1 LWLNS
6 RCIEKRSACAI
17 IELIWSSPPV
27 GGIFVRGTM
36 LERLDS
42 IERRYVEL
50 NERMSQPEVASDFD
64 KLQDLARERASLEEL
79 VTKFREYKTVIKSL
93 EETQTMLTQGLDEEM
108 AGLAKDEVESLQ
120 AQSDHLLQEIKLALI
135 PRDLADEKD
144 VIVEI
149 RAGAG
154 GDEAGLFAAD
164 LFRMYARYASS
175 KGWGTEV
182 MSSNETGIGGFK
194 EIIFEVKGKG
204 AYSRLKY
211 ESGVHRVQR
220 VPLTESSGRIHTST
234 ATVAVLP
241 EAEEVEVDIDTNDL
255 RVDTFRASGAGGQ
268 HVNKVDSAV
277 RITHIPTGMVVTCQ
291 DERSQMKNRVKAM
304 AVLRARL
311 LDKERQRQ
319 SQELTD
325 TRRSQVGTGD
335 RSEKIRTYNFP
346 QGRVSDHRI
355 GLTLHNLE
363 AVLEGGLD
371 EIIDAVATADQ
382 AKQLEVQVG

>member
-1 LWLNS
+1 
-6 RCIEKRSACAI
+6 
-17 IELIWSSPPV
+17 
-27 GGIFVRGTM
+27 M

-42 IERRYVEL
+42 IERRYTEL
-50 NERMSQPEVASDFD
+50 NELMSEPEVASDFD
-64 KLQDLARERASLEEL
+64 KMQKLAREQASIEEL
-79 VTKFREYKTVIKSL
+79 VTKYREYKATVKSL
-93 EETQTMLTQGLDEEM
+93 EETQAMITQGLDEEM
-108 AGLAKDEVESLQ
+108 AELAKDEVERLEEQ
-120 AQSDHLLQEIKLALI
+120 RDRLLQEIKVALT
-135 PRDLADEKD
+135 PRDPADGKD

-154 GDEAGLFAAD
+154 GEEAGLFAAD
-164 LFRMYARYASS
+164 LFRMYTRYASA
-175 KGWGTEV
+175 KGWLPEI

-241 EAEEVEVDIDTNDL
+241 EAEEVELTIDPNDL
-255 RVDTFRASGAGGQ
+255 RLDTFRASGAGGQ
-268 HVNKVDSAV
+268 HVNKVSSAV
-277 RITHIPTGMVVTCQ
+277 RITHLPTGIVTTCQ
-291 DERSQMKNRVKAM
+291 DQRSQMKNRVRAM

-311 LDKERQRQ
+311 LDRERQRQ
-319 SQELTD
+319 FQEVTD
-325 TRRSQVGTGD
+325 ARRSQVGTGD

-346 QGRVSDHRI
+346 QGRVTDHRI

-363 AVLEGGLD
+363 SVLEGNLD
-371 EIIDAVATADQ
+371 EIMDAVATADQ
-382 AKQLEVQVG
+382 AKQLEVEVG

>member
-1 LWLNS
+1 M
-6 RCIEKRSACAI
+6 
-17 IELIWSSPPV
+17 
-27 GGIFVRGTM
+27 FD
-36 LERLDS
+36 RLDA

-50 NERMSQPEVASDFD
+50 NELMSQPEVTSDFD
-64 KLQDLARERASLEEL
+64 KLQNLAREQASLEDL
-79 VTKFREYKTVIKSL
+79 VTKFREYKAVIESL
-93 EETQTMLTQGLDEEM
+93 DETQTMLDQGLDEDM
-108 AGLAKDEVESLQ
+108 AGLARDEVESLQ
-120 AQSDHLLQEIKLALI
+120 IKRDRLLKEMKLALI
-135 PRDLADEKD
+135 PRDPADEKD

-175 KGWGTEV
+175 KDWHTEI

-241 EAEEVEVDIDTNDL
+241 EAEEVEVDIDPSDL

-291 DERSQMKNRVKAM
+291 DERSQIKNKVKAM

-319 SQELTD
+319 FQEVTD
-325 TRRSQVGTGD
+325 VRRSQVGTGD
-335 RSEKIRTYNFP
+335 RSEKIRTYNYP

-355 GLTLHNLE
+355 SLTLHNLE
-363 AVLEGGLD
+363 AILEGSLD
-371 EIIDAVATADQ
+371 EIIDAVSTADQ

>member
-1 LWLNS
+1 
-6 RCIEKRSACAI
+6 
-17 IELIWSSPPV
+17 
-27 GGIFVRGTM
+27 
-36 LERLDS
+36 
-42 IERRYVEL
+42 
-50 NERMSQPEVASDFD
+50 
-64 KLQDLARERASLEEL
+64 
-79 VTKFREYKTVIKSL
+79 
-93 EETQTMLTQGLDEEM
+93 
-108 AGLAKDEVESLQ
+108 
-120 AQSDHLLQEIKLALI
+120 
-135 PRDLADEKD
+135 
-144 VIVEI
+144 
-149 RAGAG
+149 
-154 GDEAGLFAAD
+154 
-164 LFRMYARYASS
+164 
-175 KGWGTEV
+175 

-194 EIIFEVKGKG
+194 EIIFEVKGRG

-241 EAEEVEVDIDTNDL
+241 EAKEVEVDIDTNDL
-255 RVDTFRASGAGGQ
+255 RVDTYRASGAGGQ

-291 DERSQMKNRVKAM
+291 DERSQMKNKVKAM

-319 SQELTD
+319 LQELTD
-325 TRRSQVGTGD
+325 NRRSQVGTGD

-363 AVLEGGLD
+363 AVLEGGIDNL
-371 EIIDAVATADQ
+371 IDAVATADQ

>member
-1 LWLNS
+1 
-6 RCIEKRSACAI
+6 
-17 IELIWSSPPV
+17 
-27 GGIFVRGTM
+27 M

-42 IERRYVEL
+42 IERRYIEL
-50 NERMSQPEVASDFD
+50 NELMAEPEVASDFD
-64 KLQDLARERASLEEL
+64 KVQNLAREQASIEEL
-79 VTKFREYKTVIKSL
+79 VTKYREYKATVKSL
-93 EETQTMLTQGLDEEM
+93 EETQAMIAQGLDEEM
-108 AGLAKDEVESLQ
+108 AELAKDEVEHLEEQ
-120 AQSDHLLQEIKLALI
+120 CDRLLQEIKVALI
-135 PRDLADEKD
+135 PHDPADDKD

-154 GDEAGLFAAD
+154 GEEAGLFAAD
-164 LFRMYARYASS
+164 LFRMYTRYASA
-175 KGWGTEV
+175 KGWLPEI

-194 EIIFEVKGKG
+194 EIIFEVKGKDVYG
-204 AYSRLKY
+204 RLKY

-241 EAEEVEVDIDTNDL
+241 EAEEVELAIDPNDL

-268 HVNKVDSAV
+268 HVNKVSSAV
-277 RITHIPTGMVVTCQ
+277 RITHLPTGIVTTCQ

-311 LDKERQRQ
+311 LDRERQRQ
-319 SQELTD
+319 FQEVTD
-325 TRRSQVGTGD
+325 ARRSQVGTGD

-346 QGRVSDHRI
+346 QGRVTDHRI

-363 AVLEGGLD
+363 SVLEGNLD
-371 EIIDAVATADQ
+371 EIIDAVASADQ
-382 AKQLEVQVG
+382 AKQLEVEVG

>member
-1 LWLNS
+1 
-6 RCIEKRSACAI
+6 
-17 IELIWSSPPV
+17 
-27 GGIFVRGTM
+27 
-36 LERLDS
+36 
-42 IERRYVEL
+42 
-50 NERMSQPEVASDFD
+50 
-64 KLQDLARERASLEEL
+64 
-79 VTKFREYKTVIKSL
+79 
-93 EETQTMLTQGLDEEM
+93 
-108 AGLAKDEVESLQ
+108 
-120 AQSDHLLQEIKLALI
+120 
-135 PRDLADEKD
+135 
-144 VIVEI
+144 
-149 RAGAG
+149 
-154 GDEAGLFAAD
+154 
-164 LFRMYARYASS
+164 
-175 KGWGTEV
+175 

-194 EIIFEVKGKG
+194 EIIFEVKGRG

-241 EAEEVEVDIDTNDL
+241 EAKEVEVDIDTNDL
-255 RVDTFRASGAGGQ
+255 RVDTYRASGAGGQ

-291 DERSQMKNRVKAM
+291 DERSQLKNRVKAM

-319 SQELTD
+319 LQELTD
-325 TRRSQVGTGD
+325 NRRSQVGTGD

-363 AVLEGGLD
+363 AVLEGGIDNL
-371 EIIDAVATADQ
+371 IDAVATADQ
-382 AKQLEVQVG
+382 AKQLEV

>member
-1 LWLNS
+1 
-6 RCIEKRSACAI
+6 
-17 IELIWSSPPV
+17 
-27 GGIFVRGTM
+27 M

-42 IERRYVEL
+42 IERRYTEL
-50 NERMSQPEVASDFD
+50 NELMSEPEVASDFD
-64 KLQDLARERASLEEL
+64 KLQKLAREQASIEEL
-79 VTKFREYKTVIKSL
+79 VIKYREYKATVKSL
-93 EETQTMLTQGLDEEM
+93 EETQAMITQGLDEEM
-108 AGLAKDEVESLQ
+108 AELAKDEVERLEEQ
-120 AQSDHLLQEIKLALI
+120 RDRLLQEIKVALT
-135 PRDLADEKD
+135 PRDPADDKD

-154 GDEAGLFAAD
+154 GEEAGLFAAD
-164 LFRMYARYASS
+164 LFRMYTRYASA
-175 KGWGTEV
+175 KGWLPEI

-241 EAEEVEVDIDTNDL
+241 EAAEVEVTIAPNDL

-268 HVNKVDSAV
+268 HVNKVSSAV
-277 RITHIPTGMVVTCQ
+277 RITHLPTGIVTTCQ
-291 DERSQMKNRVKAM
+291 DQRSQMKNRVRAM

-311 LDKERQRQ
+311 LDRERQRQ
-319 SQELTD
+319 FQEVTD
-325 TRRSQVGTGD
+325 ARRSQVGTGD

-346 QGRVSDHRI
+346 QGRVTDHRI

-363 AVLEGGLD
+363 SVLEGNLD
-371 EIIDAVATADQ
+371 EIMDAVATADQ
-382 AKQLEVQVG
+382 AKQLEVKVG

>member
-1 LWLNS
+1 
-6 RCIEKRSACAI
+6 
-17 IELIWSSPPV
+17 
-27 GGIFVRGTM
+27 M

-42 IERRYVEL
+42 IEKRYTEL
-50 NERMSQPEVASDFD
+50 NELMSEPEVASDFD
-64 KLQDLARERASLEEL
+64 KMQKLAREQASIEEL
-79 VTKFREYKTVIKSL
+79 VTKYREYKATVKSL
-93 EETQTMLTQGLDEEM
+93 EETQAMITQGLDEEM
-108 AGLAKDEVESLQ
+108 AELAKDEVERLEEQ
-120 AQSDHLLQEIKLALI
+120 RDRLLQEIKVALI
-135 PRDLADEKD
+135 PRDPAEDKD

-154 GDEAGLFAAD
+154 GEEAGLFAAD
-164 LFRMYARYASS
+164 LFRMYTRYASA
-175 KGWGTEV
+175 KGWLPEI

-241 EAEEVEVDIDTNDL
+241 EAEEVELTIDPNDL

-268 HVNKVDSAV
+268 HVNKVSSAV
-277 RITHIPTGMVVTCQ
+277 RITHLPTGIVTTCQ
-291 DERSQMKNRVKAM
+291 DQRSQMKNRVRAM

-311 LDKERQRQ
+311 LDRERQRQ
-319 SQELTD
+319 FQEVTD
-325 TRRSQVGTGD
+325 ARRSQVGTGD

-346 QGRVSDHRI
+346 QGRVTDHRI

-363 AVLEGGLD
+363 SVLEGNLD
-371 EIIDAVATADQ
+371 EIMDAVATADQ
-382 AKQLEVQVG
+382 AKQLEVAVG

>member
-1 LWLNS
+1 
-6 RCIEKRSACAI
+6 
-17 IELIWSSPPV
+17 
-27 GGIFVRGTM
+27 M

-42 IERRYVEL
+42 IEKRYTEL
-50 NERMSQPEVASDFD
+50 NELMSEPEVASDFD
-64 KLQDLARERASLEEL
+64 KLQKLAREQASIEEL
-79 VTKFREYKTVIKSL
+79 VIKYREYKATVKSL
-93 EETQTMLTQGLDEEM
+93 EETQAMITQGLDEEM
-108 AGLAKDEVESLQ
+108 AELAKDEVERLEEQ
-120 AQSDHLLQEIKLALI
+120 RDRLLQEIKVALI
-135 PRDLADEKD
+135 PRDPAEDKD

-154 GDEAGLFAAD
+154 GEEAGLFAAD
-164 LFRMYARYASS
+164 LFRMYTRYASA
-175 KGWGTEV
+175 KGWLPEI

-241 EAEEVEVDIDTNDL
+241 EAEEVELAIDPNDL

-268 HVNKVDSAV
+268 HVNKVSSAV
-277 RITHIPTGMVVTCQ
+277 RITHLPTGIVTTCQ
-291 DERSQMKNRVKAM
+291 DQRSQMKNRVRAM

-311 LDKERQRQ
+311 LDRERQRQ
-319 SQELTD
+319 FQEVTD
-325 TRRSQVGTGD
+325 ARRSQVGTGD

-346 QGRVSDHRI
+346 QGRVTDHRI

-363 AVLEGGLD
+363 SVLEGNLD
-371 EIIDAVATADQ
+371 EIMDAVATADQ
-382 AKQLEVQVG
+382 AKQLEVAVG

>member
-1 LWLNS
+1 
-6 RCIEKRSACAI
+6 
-17 IELIWSSPPV
+17 
-27 GGIFVRGTM
+27 M

-50 NERMSQPEVASDFD
+50 NELMAQPEVTSDFD
-64 KLQDLARERASLEEL
+64 KLQVLAREHASLEEL

-120 AQSDHLLQEIKLALI
+120 AQRDHLLQEIKLALI
-135 PRDLADEKD
+135 PRDPADEKD

-154 GDEAGLFAAD
+154 GNEAGLFAAD
-164 LFRMYARYASS
+164 LFRMYARYALSR
-175 KGWGTEV
+175 GWRTEV

-194 EIIFEVKGKG
+194 EIIFEVKGRG

-255 RVDTFRASGAGGQ
+255 RVDTYRASGAGGQ

-319 SQELTD
+319 VQELTD

-363 AVLEGGLD
+363 AVLEGGID

>member
-1 LWLNS
+1 
-6 RCIEKRSACAI
+6 
-17 IELIWSSPPV
+17 
-27 GGIFVRGTM
+27 
-36 LERLDS
+36 
-42 IERRYVEL
+42 
-50 NERMSQPEVASDFD
+50 
-64 KLQDLARERASLEEL
+64 
-79 VTKFREYKTVIKSL
+79 
-93 EETQTMLTQGLDEEM
+93 
-108 AGLAKDEVESLQ
+108 
-120 AQSDHLLQEIKLALI
+120 
-135 PRDLADEKD
+135 
-144 VIVEI
+144 
-149 RAGAG
+149 
-154 GDEAGLFAAD
+154 
-164 LFRMYARYASS
+164 
-175 KGWGTEV
+175 

-194 EIIFEVKGKG
+194 EIIFEVKGRG

-241 EAEEVEVDIDTNDL
+241 EAKEVEVDIDTNDL
-255 RVDTFRASGAGGQ
+255 RVDTYRASGAGGQ

-319 SQELTD
+319 LQELTD
-325 TRRSQVGTGD
+325 NRRSQVGTGD

-363 AVLEGGLD
+363 AVLEGGID

>member
-1 LWLNS
+1 
-6 RCIEKRSACAI
+6 
-17 IELIWSSPPV
+17 
-27 GGIFVRGTM
+27 M

-42 IERRYVEL
+42 IERRYTEL
-50 NERMSQPEVASDFD
+50 NELMSEPEVASDFD
-64 KLQDLARERASLEEL
+64 KMQKLAREQASIEEL
-79 VTKFREYKTVIKSL
+79 VTKYREYKATVKSL
-93 EETQTMLTQGLDEEM
+93 EETQAMITQGLDEEM
-108 AGLAKDEVESLQ
+108 AELAKDEVERLEEQ
-120 AQSDHLLQEIKLALI
+120 RDRLLQEIKVALT
-135 PRDLADEKD
+135 PRDPADDKN

-154 GDEAGLFAAD
+154 GEEAGLFAAD
-164 LFRMYARYASS
+164 LFRMYTRYASA
-175 KGWGTEV
+175 KGWLPEI

-241 EAEEVEVDIDTNDL
+241 EAAEVELTIDPNDL

-268 HVNKVDSAV
+268 HVNKVSSAV
-277 RITHIPTGMVVTCQ
+277 RITHLPTGIVTTCQ
-291 DERSQMKNRVKAM
+291 DQRSQMKNRVRAM

-311 LDKERQRQ
+311 LDRERQRQ
-319 SQELTD
+319 FQEVTD
-325 TRRSQVGTGD
+325 ARRSQVGTGD

-346 QGRVSDHRI
+346 QGRVTDHRI

-363 AVLEGGLD
+363 SVLEGNLD
-371 EIIDAVATADQ
+371 EIMDAVATADQ
-382 AKQLEVQVG
+382 AKQLEVAVG

>member
-1 LWLNS
+1 
-6 RCIEKRSACAI
+6 
-17 IELIWSSPPV
+17 
-27 GGIFVRGTM
+27 M

-42 IERRYVEL
+42 IERRYTEL
-50 NERMSQPEVASDFD
+50 NELMSEPEVASDFD
-64 KLQDLARERASLEEL
+64 RLQDLAREQASIEEL
-79 VTKFREYKTVIKSL
+79 VTKYREYKATLKSL
-93 EETQTMLTQGLDEEM
+93 EETQAMVAQGLDEEM
-108 AGLAKDEVESLQ
+108 AELAKDELERLEEQ
-120 AQSDHLLQEIKLALI
+120 RDRLLQEIKVALI
-135 PRDLADEKD
+135 PRDPADDKD

-154 GDEAGLFAAD
+154 GEEAGLFAAD
-164 LFRMYARYASS
+164 LFRMYARYASG
-175 KGWGTEV
+175 KGWLPEIIN
-182 MSSNETGIGGFK
+182 SNETGIGGFK

-241 EAEEVEVDIDTNDL
+241 EAEEVELAIDPNDL
-255 RVDTFRASGAGGQ
+255 RLDTFRASGAGGQ
-268 HVNKVDSAV
+268 HVNKVSSAV
-277 RITHIPTGMVVTCQ
+277 RITHLPTGMVVTCQ

-311 LDKERQRQ
+311 LDMERQRQ
-319 SQELTD
+319 FQEVTD
-325 TRRSQVGTGD
+325 ARRSQVGTGE

-346 QGRVSDHRI
+346 QRRVTDHRI

-363 AVLEGGLD
+363 SVLEGNLD

-382 AKQLEVQVG
+382 AKQLEVKVG